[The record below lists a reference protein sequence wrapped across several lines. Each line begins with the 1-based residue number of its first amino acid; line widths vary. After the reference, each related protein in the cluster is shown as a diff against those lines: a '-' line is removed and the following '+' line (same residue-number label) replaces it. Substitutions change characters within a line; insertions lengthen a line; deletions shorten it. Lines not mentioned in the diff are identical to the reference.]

1 MKYKIALKIFLFIL
15 LLIPSFSFAQ
25 EEAAGEILKG
35 KVVEVVSETE
45 EVNFLKDEP
54 VTIQNLKVKDNKMG
68 EIVDVYNDYAVVSVG
83 QKVFYSVNDFG
94 EGNYQNFLVEVSRTN
109 QIILLTILF
118 IVVVAFFSGLKG
130 IRSLFSLILSF
141 FAIIFI
147 MIPLILKG
155 VDPLIIGPLLSFL
168 ILFFAI
174 FFSYGF
180 NKVSTV
186 AFVGTSITVIFT
198 SILAFVSIKLFSL
211 SGISDGTLVYLSF
224 LPDVSINLINLII
237 AGIIIGVL
245 GVLDDIAVTQV
256 AVVREL
262 YLANEKITS
271 KEVYQRAIR
280 VGQDHV
286 SALVNT
292 LVLAY
297 TGVALP
303 LILYFKLSNGSFE
316 SIISSEL
323 VATEIVRTIVG
334 SIGVVLAVP
343 ITTILAVKFLGKNRK
358 ELASIKFEGGHS
370 HGHDDHDHTHT
381 HSH

>member
-1 MKYKIALKIFLFIL
+1 MKYKIAFKIFLLIL
-15 LLIPSFSFAQ
+15 LIVPNFSFAR
-25 EEAAGEILKG
+25 EELVGEILKG
-35 KVVEVVSETE
+35 KVIEVVSETE
-45 EVNFLKDEP
+45 EVDFLKDEP
-54 VTIQNLKVKDNKMG
+54 VTIQNLKVKDNKTG

-83 QKVFYSVNDFG
+83 QKVFYSVNDLG
-94 EGNYQNFLVEVSRTN
+94 EGNYQNFLVEISRTN

-118 IVVVAFFSGLKG
+118 IAVVAVFSGFKG

-180 NKVSTV
+180 NKVSAV
-186 AFVGTSITVIFT
+186 AFAGTSITVIFT
-198 SILAFVSIKLFSL
+198 SLLAFISIKLFAL
-211 SGISDGTLVYLSF
+211 SGLSDGTLVYLSF